1 MCDCVALYLIKKV
14 QMVMYRK
21 YFFKNKG
28 ILSRKF
34 VASGLAAAFSSGM
47 FGSYA
52 GAMQALENINYLL
65 EPKEINHNGDL
76 TTQLVK
82 YILSEPAL
90 EKVRKKLENKRWI
103 LESFFNK
110 EYLEE
115 NLENLC
121 KIIPSVEDLL
131 TLYVSDFIKNHTKTD
146 NIKVLKYNLKS
157 SLLGGV
163 LNSWILH
170 LPSKVEKLKDTKEK
184 FGKENNLDFN
194 NLLQSKEE
202 ETKIVKINEL
212 SYHREKIHGVR
223 KALSIIAAVV
233 IISAFITGISLSA
246 GKSKPNTD
254 DPNKKEND
262 IEGSGQSPGPASK

>member
-34 VASGLAAAFSSGM
+34 VASGLAAAFSSGT

-76 TTQLVK
+76 TTQHVK

-170 LPSKVEKLKDTKEK
+170 LPSKVEKLKDAKEK